1 MLSPTNFFWTNPAAL
16 KRAFETGGLSVLR
29 GGRNMLRDLARG
41 GMPQMVNREPFPV
54 GEKLGCTPGAVVYR
68 DEIFE
73 LLQYTPT
80 TPTVHSRPLL
90 MVPPELN
97 RYYVLDLAPGRSL
110 VEYLVEN
117 GIQTFM
123 IVWRNPRAELGH
135 GRWGIDDYL
144 TAQARAA
151 EAVKKITGSDTINWL
166 GLCAGGITTAL
177 MLGYLAATGDASA
190 GSATFIVTM
199 LTNRCPNIIGMMDT
213 GQSRNMLRK
222 AAADGQVI
230 PGRSVRTGFAW
241 LRPNDLVFNYLVSGW
256 LLGQDAPSF
265 DVLAWNDDATA
276 VSAKFALEST
286 ELLVD
291 AMARREPITVLGTPD
306 RPGEGGLR
314 QLPHRRLHRP
324 HHAVAGRLHID
335 PGARGRQGAGRG
347 QVGSHPV
354 VRQPSR
360 EEPLRLLGGP
370 AGQRR
375 PGPVAGRGD
384 RAPRVVVA
392 AVAGVADRAFRAG
405 KGIGQLAWQPEV
417 PAARAGPRHL
427 RARVG
432 RRRLCGS
439 RGRSRW
445 SPGPRPGWAGPPPP
459 GFMRP
464 VRSSCWLTPTGT
476 AGKELADAGVGTFVP
491 ADVTSETDAQEAVSQ
506 ATALG
511 PLRVLVNCA
520 GVGWGARI
528 VDKNGGPHDLA
539 LFRQILDINL
549 VGTFNML
556 RLAAVAMAAN
566 DPAEAEER
574 GAGADARQRRT
585 RGHHQYGVDRRL

>member
-1 MLSPTNFFWTNPAAL
+1 MGYPDASMAAGGGPPGRALDPLEMLQSAADLMNPVSAARQMPWLTGELVKVPLGRSGVSFAEGDRRFADVTWRDNPFFRLLGWNYRLFEEWAERMADAVDGPWDRQARTRYLANITTAMLSPTNFFWTNPAAL

-54 GEKLGCTPGAVVYR
+54 GEKLACTPGAVVYR
-68 DEIFE
+68 DETFE
-73 LLQYTPT
+73 LLQYAPATPA
-80 TPTVHSRPLL
+80 VHSRPLL

-110 VEYLVEN
+110 VEYVVEN

-144 TAQARAA
+144 AAQAQAA
-151 EAVKKITGSDTINWL
+151 EVVKEITGSDTVNWL

-177 MLGYLAATGDASA
+177 MLGYMAAKGDASA

-241 LRPNDLVFNYLVSGW
+241 LRPNDLVFSYLVSGW

-291 AMARREPITVLGTPD
+291 AMARQGPIPVLGTPVD
-306 RPGEGGLR
+306 LAKVDCDSF
-314 QLPHRRLHRP
+314 HI
-324 HHAVAGRLHID
+324 AGYTDHIT
-335 PGARGRQGAGRG
+335 PWRAAYTST
-347 QVGSHPV
+347 QV
-354 VRQPSR
+354 
-360 EEPLRLLGGP
+360 LGG
-370 AGQRR
+370 
-375 PGPVAGRGD
+375 D
-384 RAPRVVVA
+384 
-392 AVAGVADRAFRAG
+392 
-405 KGIGQLAWQPEV
+405 
-417 PAARAGPRHL
+417 
-427 RARVG
+427 
-432 RRRLCGS
+432 
-439 RGRSRW
+439 
-445 SPGPRPGWAGPPPP
+445 
-459 GFMRP
+459 
-464 VRSSCWLTPTGT
+464 
-476 AGKELADAGVGTFVP
+476 KELAVVKSGHIQSFVNPAATSRYDYWEGRPASGDPDEWLAG
-491 ADVTSETDAQEAVSQ
+491 
-506 ATALG
+506 ATEHHGSWWPQWLEWLTARSGPENSPSNSFGNRKYPPLG
-511 PLRVLVNCA
+511 PAPGSYV
-520 GVGWGARI
+520 
-528 VDKNGGPHDLA
+528 H
-539 LFRQILDINL
+539 
-549 VGTFNML
+549 
-556 RLAAVAMAAN
+556 
-566 DPAEAEER
+566 E
-574 GAGADARQRRT
+574 
-585 RGHHQYGVDRRL
+585 

>member
-1 MLSPTNFFWTNPAAL
+1 MGYPDASMAAGGGPPGRALDPLEMLQSAADLMNPVSAARQMPWLTGELVKVPLGRSGVSFAEGDRRFADVTWRDNPFFRLLGWNYRLFEEWAERMADAVDGPWDRQARTRYLANITTAMLSPTNFFWTNPAAL

-54 GEKLGCTPGAVVYR
+54 GEKLACTPGAVVYR
-68 DEIFE
+68 DETFE
-73 LLQYTPT
+73 LLQYAPATPA
-80 TPTVHSRPLL
+80 VHSRPLL

-110 VEYLVEN
+110 VEYVVEN

-144 TAQARAA
+144 AAQAQAA
-151 EAVKKITGSDTINWL
+151 EVVKEITGSDTVNWL

-177 MLGYLAATGDASA
+177 MLGYMAAKGDASA

-241 LRPNDLVFNYLVSGW
+241 LRPNDLVFSYLVSGW

-291 AMARREPITVLGTPD
+291 AMARQGPITVLGTPVD
-306 RPGEGGLR
+306 LAKVDCDSF
-314 QLPHRRLHRP
+314 HI
-324 HHAVAGRLHID
+324 AGYTDHIT
-335 PGARGRQGAGRG
+335 PWRAAYTST
-347 QVGSHPV
+347 QV
-354 VRQPSR
+354 
-360 EEPLRLLGGP
+360 LGG
-370 AGQRR
+370 
-375 PGPVAGRGD
+375 D
-384 RAPRVVVA
+384 
-392 AVAGVADRAFRAG
+392 
-405 KGIGQLAWQPEV
+405 
-417 PAARAGPRHL
+417 
-427 RARVG
+427 
-432 RRRLCGS
+432 
-439 RGRSRW
+439 
-445 SPGPRPGWAGPPPP
+445 
-459 GFMRP
+459 
-464 VRSSCWLTPTGT
+464 
-476 AGKELADAGVGTFVP
+476 KELAVVKSGHIQSFVNPAATSRYDYWEGRPASGDPDQWLAG
-491 ADVTSETDAQEAVSQ
+491 
-506 ATALG
+506 ATEHHGSWWPQWLEWLTARSGPEKAPSSSLGNRKYPPLG
-511 PLRVLVNCA
+511 PAPGSYV
-520 GVGWGARI
+520 
-528 VDKNGGPHDLA
+528 H
-539 LFRQILDINL
+539 
-549 VGTFNML
+549 
-556 RLAAVAMAAN
+556 
-566 DPAEAEER
+566 E
-574 GAGADARQRRT
+574 
-585 RGHHQYGVDRRL
+585 

>member
-1 MLSPTNFFWTNPAAL
+1 MLQSAADLMNPVAAARQMPWLTGELVKGPLGRSGISFAEGDRRFADVTWQDNPFFRLLGWNYRLFEVWAERMADAVDGPWDRQARTRYLADITTAMLSPTNFFWTNPAAL

-54 GEKLGCTPGAVVYR
+54 GEKLACTPGAVVYR

-73 LLQYTPT
+73 LLQYAPATPA
-80 TPTVHSRPLL
+80 VHSRPLL

-97 RYYVLDLAPGRSL
+97 RHYVLDLAPGRSL

-144 TAQARAA
+144 AAQARAS
-151 EAVKKITGSDTINWL
+151 EAVQEITGSDTINWL

-213 GQSRNMLRK
+213 GQSRDMLRK
-222 AAADGQVI
+222 AAAGGQVI

-241 LRPNDLVFNYLVSGW
+241 LRPNDLVFSYLVSGW

-291 AMARREPITVLGTPD
+291 TMARHGPVTVLGTPVD
-306 RPGEGGLR
+306 LAKVDCDSF
-314 QLPHRRLHRP
+314 HI
-324 HHAVAGRLHID
+324 AGYTDHIT
-335 PGARGRQGAGRG
+335 PWRAAYTST
-347 QVGSHPV
+347 QV
-354 VRQPSR
+354 
-360 EEPLRLLGGP
+360 LGG
-370 AGQRR
+370 
-375 PGPVAGRGD
+375 D
-384 RAPRVVVA
+384 
-392 AVAGVADRAFRAG
+392 
-405 KGIGQLAWQPEV
+405 
-417 PAARAGPRHL
+417 
-427 RARVG
+427 
-432 RRRLCGS
+432 
-439 RGRSRW
+439 
-445 SPGPRPGWAGPPPP
+445 
-459 GFMRP
+459 
-464 VRSSCWLTPTGT
+464 
-476 AGKELADAGVGTFVP
+476 KELAVVKSGHIQSFVNPAAKSRYDYWEGPPISDDPDQWLAG
-491 ADVTSETDAQEAVSQ
+491 
-506 ATALG
+506 ATEHHGSWWPQWLEWLTARSGPEKAPSNSLGNQKYPPLG
-511 PLRVLVNCA
+511 PTPGSYV
-520 GVGWGARI
+520 
-528 VDKNGGPHDLA
+528 H
-539 LFRQILDINL
+539 
-549 VGTFNML
+549 
-556 RLAAVAMAAN
+556 
-566 DPAEAEER
+566 E
-574 GAGADARQRRT
+574 
-585 RGHHQYGVDRRL
+585 